1 MSEQILNP
9 DQVAEYLIDNP
20 EFFIENPEVLPELKL
35 PNLHSGTVS
44 LVELQTD
51 QLRQQLHQQRQEL
64 AQLISHGDHNEQL
77 FQIFTS
83 LMQALYNCTSIS
95 EVEEALAASFNG
107 DLAFT
112 NLALQIFVTRPELA
126 DFQHHK
132 LIEKRF
138 KKSDFFFGR
147 LGKDEVRQVFNDK
160 QVGSCALILLGAPE
174 KLGLLAIGS
183 EDASHFHPDMDTVFL
198 LPLKQLLE
206 QVLLKVRNA

>member
-1 MSEQILNP
+1 MSQHVLTPE
-9 DQVAEYLIDNP
+9 QVAEYLIDNP
-20 EFFIENPEVLPELKL
+20 DFFVENPEVLPELKL

-64 AQLISHGDHNEQL
+64 AQLISHADHNEQL
-77 FQIFTS
+77 FQIFAS
-83 LMQALYNCTSIS
+83 LMQSLYVCESIN
-95 EVEEALAASFNG
+95 EVEEALSASFSG
-107 DLAFT
+107 ELAFT
-112 NLALQIFVTRPELA
+112 NFTLQVFVTRPDLA

-147 LGKDEVRQVFNDK
+147 IAKDEVRQIFNDK
-160 QVGSCALILLGAPE
+160 QVGSCALILLGTKE
-174 KLGLLAIGS
+174 KLGLLALGS
-183 EDASHFHPDMDTVFL
+183 EDASHFHPDMDTLFL

-206 QVLLKVRNA
+206 QVLLKVRT

>member
-1 MSEQILNP
+1 MSQHVLTPEQ
-9 DQVAEYLIDNP
+9 VVEYLIDNP
-20 EFFIENPEVLPELKL
+20 NFFVENPEVLPELKL
-35 PNLHSGTVS
+35 PNLHAGTVS

-64 AQLISHGDHNEQL
+64 AQLISHADHNEQL
-77 FQIFTS
+77 FQIFAS
-83 LMQALYNCTSIS
+83 LMQSLYACNSIN
-95 EVEEALAASFNG
+95 EVEDALAASFSG

-112 NLALQIFVTRPELA
+112 SLALQVFVTRPDLA

-147 LGKDEVRQVFNDK
+147 LGKDEARRIFNDK
-160 QVGSCALILLGAPE
+160 QVGSCALILLGTNE

-183 EDASHFHPDMDTVFL
+183 EDASHFHPDMDTLFL

-206 QVLLKVRNA
+206 RVLRKVRT

>member
-1 MSEQILNP
+1 MSQHVLTPE
-9 DQVAEYLIDNP
+9 QVAEYLIDNP
-20 EFFIENPEVLPELKL
+20 SFFVENPEVLPELKL

-64 AQLISHGDHNEQL
+64 AQLISHADHNEQL
-77 FQIFTS
+77 FQIFAS
-83 LMQALYNCTSIS
+83 LMQSLYVCESIN
-95 EVEEALAASFNG
+95 EVQEALSASFSG
-107 DLAFT
+107 ELAFT
-112 NLALQIFVTRPELA
+112 NFALQVFVTQPDLA

-147 LGKDEVRQVFNDK
+147 LAKDEVRQIFNDK
-160 QVGSCALILLGAPE
+160 QVGSCALILLGTKE
-174 KLGLLAIGS
+174 KLGLLALGS
-183 EDASHFHPDMDTVFL
+183 KDPSHFHPDMDTLFL

-206 QVLLKVRNA
+206 QVLLKVRT